1 MVLPEVRES
10 FIGLHDGQAIHP
22 MHDKKLRA
30 VPLAT
35 SQAGHGNGRGSG
47 RAARLEDF
55 RDDNSELVFSGNAPR
70 IEIRV
75 PVRATYGGHSSETP
89 PCGKCGCEFLNV
101 GCPKIWPIGTV
112 VLTCA
117 MCGSVVDYVDG
128 LLIMTVVE
136 AITNAHG
143 SEWVK
148 KRRMAYELS
157 AERGLDENVILLA
170 MEQGMTMD
178 EIVTALD
185 LEMS

>member
-1 MVLPEVRES
+1 
-10 FIGLHDGQAIHP
+10 
-22 MHDKKLRA
+22 MHNKKLRA
-30 VPLAT
+30 VSVAT
-35 SQAGHGNGRGSG
+35 AEAGHGNGRSSG
-47 RAARLEDF
+47 RAPRLSDF
-55 RDDNSELVFSGNAPR
+55 RDSADPELVFAGDAPR

-75 PVRATYGGHSSETP
+75 PIRATYGGYSAETP

-101 GCPKIWPIGTV
+101 GCPKMWPIGTV

-136 AITNAHG
+136 AIRNAHG

-157 AERGLDENVILLA
+157 AERGVDENVILLA

-185 LEMS
+185 LEIPDARL